1 MINSLTAT
9 ISSSIIKLQNVASE
23 GNMKRD
29 KLLKLRKEKKLTQE
43 QLANLAGIKRN
54 YYGLI
59 ENGTRNPS
67 LDIAIKIAIALNE
80 SLECVF
86 EDDFDKQQ

>member
-1 MINSLTAT
+1 
-9 ISSSIIKLQNVASE
+9 
-23 GNMKRD
+23 MKRY
-29 KLLKLRKEKKLTQE
+29 KLLKLRKDKKLTQE

-59 ENGTRNPS
+59 ENGIRTPS
-67 LDIAIKIAIALNE
+67 LDVAIKIAVALNK

-86 EDDFDKQQ
+86 EDDFDKLK

>member
-1 MINSLTAT
+1 
-9 ISSSIIKLQNVASE
+9 
-23 GNMKRD
+23 MKRD

-59 ENGTRNPS
+59 ENGLRNPS
-67 LDIAIKIAIALNE
+67 LDVAIKVAIALNE

>member
-1 MINSLTAT
+1 
-9 ISSSIIKLQNVASE
+9 
-23 GNMKRD
+23 MKRD
-29 KLLKLRKEKKLTQE
+29 KLLKLRNEKKLTQE

>member
-1 MINSLTAT
+1 
-9 ISSSIIKLQNVASE
+9 
-23 GNMKRD
+23 MKRD

-59 ENGTRNPS
+59 ENGLRNPS
-67 LDIAIKIAIALNE
+67 LDVAIKVAIALNE

-86 EDDFDKQQ
+86 ENDFDNQQ

>member
-1 MINSLTAT
+1 
-9 ISSSIIKLQNVASE
+9 
-23 GNMKRD
+23 MKRD